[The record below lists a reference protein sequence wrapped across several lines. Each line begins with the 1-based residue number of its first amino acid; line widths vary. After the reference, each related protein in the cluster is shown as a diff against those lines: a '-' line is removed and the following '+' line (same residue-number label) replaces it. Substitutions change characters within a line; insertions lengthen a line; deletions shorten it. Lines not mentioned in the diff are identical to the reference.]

1 MATAENPRA
10 NFENRTIWTADNL
23 PVLRGLNDDCVDL
36 VYADPPFKTERRYTA
51 ADSSNAAGASFR
63 DTWRHR
69 DEEPADREAMAR
81 TDPAAIA
88 VIDASTAAHG
98 GGMRAYLAM
107 MAVRLIELRR
117 VLKPTGT
124 LYLHCDDN
132 ADGYLRI
139 LCDAVMGAKR
149 FRNAIVWK
157 RSTRTRSRGFGRT
170 HDTVLAYS
178 PGNGTWNEIRMAEP
192 CEGSDRFYTE
202 SDTRGRYKRGDLTG
216 AGVTGGESGRP
227 WRDHDPSAGNRH
239 WAPPRTGGYAGW
251 IEANAI
257 PGYRTI
263 KGVHAR
269 LDALEAAGLIH
280 RPKRGRGWPM
290 LKRYREAEAGRLID
304 DVFDDI
310 GRVSNLS
317 REYVGYPTQ
326 KPLALVDRLI
336 AASSNPGDTILE
348 PFCGCGTACLSAE
361 FLGRRWAGIDIS
373 PTATRITAARIR
385 KNLGLF
391 AETHRRTDIPER
403 TDRRSFEKPATA
415 SETPTIQATDR

>member
-51 ADSSNAAGASFR
+51 ADSSNAAGAGFR

-69 DEEPADREAMAR
+69 DEDPADREAMAR
-81 TDPAAIA
+81 TDPAALA

-98 GGMRAYLAM
+98 GGMRTYLAM

-227 WRDHDPSAGNRH
+227 WRDHDPSAGQPALGAAENRRVRRMDRGQH
-239 WAPPRTGGYAGW
+239 HPRIPNDQGSTRQARRSRGSWPDPPAETGPGLADAEALPGGRSRSADRRCLRRHRTRLEPLPGVRRLPDAEAARARRPAHRRKLEPRRHDTRAVLRMRDRMPERRVPGSALGGHRHLADGNADHRGEDSEEPRTLRRDPPTDGH
-251 IEANAI
+251 
-257 PGYRTI
+257 PRT
-263 KGVHAR
+263 
-269 LDALEAAGLIH
+269 H
-280 RPKRGRGWPM
+280 RPRIRGKTRD
-290 LKRYREAEAGRLID
+290 RERNPHD
-304 DVFDDI
+304 
-310 GRVSNLS
+310 
-317 REYVGYPTQ
+317 
-326 KPLALVDRLI
+326 
-336 AASSNPGDTILE
+336 SSN
-348 PFCGCGTACLSAE
+348 
-361 FLGRRWAGIDIS
+361 
-373 PTATRITAARIR
+373 
-385 KNLGLF
+385 
-391 AETHRRTDIPER
+391 
-403 TDRRSFEKPATA
+403 
-415 SETPTIQATDR
+415 